1 MYRSLQLCNKSVGSS
16 IVEFAAVPLKLLL
29 CPAFQP
35 QLTISFTSVE
45 NLQNLLQSGV
55 KEDVPT
61 SRLEEGSGSG
71 VLPRRADTFGGY
83 DSSPTILSKSESST
97 IHALRKSTI

>member
-1 MYRSLQLCNKSVGSS
+1 M
-16 IVEFAAVPLKLLL
+16 I
-29 CPAFQP
+29 
-35 QLTISFTSVE
+35 SVE

-55 KEDVPT
+55 REETPPPP
-61 SRLEEGSGSG
+61 RLDEGSGSG

-97 IHALRKSTI
+97 GHVLKNPTM

>member
-1 MYRSLQLCNKSVGSS
+1 M
-16 IVEFAAVPLKLLL
+16 
-29 CPAFQP
+29 
-35 QLTISFTSVE
+35 E

-55 KEDVPT
+55 KGEAQP
-61 SRLEEGSGSG
+61 LHMEEGGGSG

-97 IHALRKSTI
+97 LSTLRKFNIFSWPFMPFNNYGYLIDLVYC